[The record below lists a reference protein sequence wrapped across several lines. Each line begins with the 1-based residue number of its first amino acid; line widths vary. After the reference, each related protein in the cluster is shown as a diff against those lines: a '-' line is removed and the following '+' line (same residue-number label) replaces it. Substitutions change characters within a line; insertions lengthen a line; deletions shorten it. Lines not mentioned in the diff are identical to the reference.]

1 MGSHTLTAPVRVF
14 SWTARLLELV
24 FLALLI
30 TFIAYLSKDQT
41 AAPLAVYGGL
51 SACFNCDNGWN
62 WHVLLMG
69 IAFGIAM
76 TESLLTFCSAS
87 LRATGYAKWV
97 HLAWQTI
104 ALILTAVAMAAI
116 IVAKGT
122 EHKHMYSVHTY
133 CGVLTLA
140 LFAVQ
145 FFWGLCAPVLFKSCV
160 FDDLQCVLKNSEKHP
175 AVCHSVCMPA
185 ALFLP
190 RAAALPPP
198 RCSSLGPLR
207 VRALQKPRVR
217 SKLRDLKTPFCV
229 PACCPLPSPLPALQF
244 FWALCASVLFKSCLS
259 ESSVETVSKLSKL
272 HAVCS
277 APALSSPCI
286 TLQFFWGLCAFV
298 LFKSRLSEA
307 TRYQM
312 GTYHILLGKFTYYA
326 GIGTC
331 VVSVAAVTEMVA
343 ALLVLA
349 LTGHGQDQGQATKL
363 ARLEHPDPPTPAH
376 FLSANATAKPNR
388 TLVPPQTVATGAAS
402 SLPAGVLSDSAVPRQ
417 YLAGAAAVGGSGSSG
432 DSASVQAIYA
442 KLTGRQVVPARGD
455 PKAYGFLNA
464 TIHRDS
470 NGLFRLEYKVIIIGL
485 SRDAPPRK
493 MSAHRGRKGEAGAH
507 HDRLLDLPCGT
518 AGRRAGHHAADSASL
533 TVTCAGAVGGSAEEL
548 RAEAGRGAGEHE
560 AGKGD
565 RYGNGTGTG
574 STSNEANTGSYFASS
589 ERDQQSLREAVR
601 VILQEPE
608 SYYVTVSTTHY
619 AGGAIRGQLGRVFGQ
634 EE

>member
-30 TFIAYLSKDQT
+30 TFVAYLSKDQT

-76 TESLLTFCSAS
+76 TESLLTFCSSSLSAFRIAMTESLLTFCSGS

-145 FFWGLCAPVLFKSCV
+145 FFWGLCAFVLLKSRV
-160 FDDLQCVLKNSEKHP
+160 LDDLQGVVKNSEKHP
-175 AVCHSVCMPA
+175 AVCHSVYMPA
-185 ALFLP
+185 ALS
-190 RAAALPPP
+190 PPLSP
-198 RCSSLGPLR
+198 HCSSSGP
-207 VRALQKPRVR
+207 
-217 SKLRDLKTPFCV
+217 C
-229 PACCPLPSPLPALQF
+229 
-244 FWALCASVLFKSCLS
+244 
-259 ESSVETVSKLSKL
+259 
-272 HAVCS
+272 
-277 APALSSPCI
+277 
-286 TLQFFWGLCAFV
+286 FFWGLCAFV

-331 VVSVAAVTEMVA
+331 VMGTYHIILLGKFTYYAGIGTCVVSVTLQVVPLSILSLPHCTVWVLKPRVVA

-349 LTGHGQDQGQATKL
+349 LTGHGQDQGQATKI
-363 ARLEHPDPPTPAH
+363 AHLEHPDPPTPAH
-376 FLSANATAKPNR
+376 LPSANATAKPNH
-388 TLVPPQTVATGAAS
+388 TLVPPPTIATGAAS

-417 YLAGAAAVGGSGSSG
+417 YLAGAAAVGGSGGSG
-432 DSASVQAIYA
+432 GSASVQEIYA

-470 NGLFRLEYKVIIIGL
+470 SGALRLEYKVIIIGL

-507 HDRLLDLPCGT
+507 HERLLDLPCGPT
-518 AGRRAGHHAADSASL
+518 GRRAGRHAADSASL

-548 RAEAGRGAGEHE
+548 RVETGRGAGEHE

-565 RYGNGTGTG
+565 RFGNTTG
-574 STSNEANTGSYFASS
+574 STSNEASTTYFASS
-589 ERDQQSLREAVR
+589 ERDQHLLWDAVR

-634 EE
+634 EV